1 MVYRFLMLSEENDF
15 FRREIQI
22 DSEATF
28 AELND
33 FILDHLGY
41 GRQEMTTFHI
51 CDDEWNKLQEVTLL
65 DMGMS
70 SEYDLYLM
78 ENTRLEELLEDKG
91 QRLIFIFDMLSER
104 GFFIELAELI
114 PGKQLDKPVV
124 TLAEGAA
131 PKQTSSLEDAEK
143 RSVGT
148 TTDSL
153 GLEDSELFSTEL
165 DLDDL
170 DPEGFGELLEDI

>member
-1 MVYRFLMLSEENDF
+1 MIYRFLMLSEENDF

-33 FILDHLGY
+33 YLMDHMRY
-41 GRQEMTTFHI
+41 ERQEMTTFHI

-70 SEYDLYLM
+70 SEHDTYLM
-78 ENTRLEELLEDKG
+78 DSTRLEDLLEDKG
-91 QRLIFIFDMLSER
+91 QRLLFIFDMLSER
-104 GFFIELAELI
+104 GFFMELIGLI
-114 PGKQLDKPVV
+114 PGQYLKHPSV
-124 TLAEGAA
+124 TFAEGNP
-131 PKQTSSLEDAEK
+131 PKQTSSTEEAEK
-143 RSVGT
+143 RSVAKA
-148 TTDSL
+148 DIL
-153 GLEDSELFSTEL
+153 GLDDEELFSTEL

-170 DPEGFGELLEDI
+170 DLDGFGDLLEDY

>member
-1 MVYRFLMLSEENDF
+1 MIYRFLMLSEENDF

-28 AELND
+28 AQLND
-33 FILDHLGY
+33 FLMDHLGY

-78 ENTRLEELLEDKG
+78 DSTRLEELIEDKG
-91 QRLIFIFDMLSER
+91 QRLLFIFDMLSER
-104 GFFIELAELI
+104 GFFMELMELF
-114 PGKQLDKPVV
+114 PGESLDRPVV
-124 TLAEGAA
+124 TLAEGNA
-131 PKQTSSLEDAEK
+131 PKQTSSTEEAEL
-143 RSVGT
+143 RSVGKADT
-148 TTDSL
+148 L
-153 GLEDSELFSTEL
+153 GLDDEDLFSTEL

-170 DPEGFGELLEDI
+170 DPDGFGDLLEDY